1 MPKNIEKEPFKHYLT
16 RILRLYWLFV
26 CLFFFVGGHYKRC
39 FFPLKPYEFLGAAT
53 KVMVDE
59 RLGGNIIGHSYN
71 SCPA

>member
-26 CLFFFVGGHYKRC
+26 CFFWLGVTISAV